1 MYKNIILI
9 PYRDRQKHLDYF
21 LQETVPLLHRNLP
34 DSKVIIVEQ
43 IPGKLFNR
51 GKLLNV
57 GFKEFEDQTNYFI
70 TNDVDINP
78 KEKTIQDLY
87 ASEIEES
94 DLIRGIYNNKH
105 GTLGGLIKIK
115 HEHVF
120 RVNGFPNDIWGWGS
134 EDGALIIRTEIF
146 KLKFQPHF
154 LVTTKDRDD
163 QHFRCFNDQ
172 QERDKSNQKQNSKK
186 YVKAA
191 QTDKFRSLSKEQQQK
206 FVFQSG
212 LNNIEYKI
220 IDRSQLGIFVEKI
233 LVEI

>member
-1 MYKNIILI
+1 MYQNIILI

-21 LQETVPLLHRNLP
+21 LQETVPLLHKNLP

-57 GFKEFEDQTNYFI
+57 GFKEFQHQTNYFI

-78 KEKTIQDLY
+78 KEKTIQNLY
-87 ASEIEES
+87 ASEIEENN
-94 DLIRGIYNNKH
+94 LIMGIYNNKH
-105 GTLGGLIKIK
+105 GTLGGLVKFK
-115 HEHVF
+115 HDHIF

-134 EDGALIIRTEIF
+134 EDGALRVRTEIF
-146 KLKFQPHF
+146 NIKFQPHF
-154 LVTTKDRDD
+154 LVTTKERDD
-163 QHFRCFNDQ
+163 QHFRCFNDE
-172 QERDKSNQKQNSKK
+172 QERVKSNQRQNSKK

-191 QTDKFRSLSKEQQQK
+191 QTDKFRSLSKEQQHN

-220 IDRSQLGIFVEKI
+220 IERCQLGTFVERI

>member
-1 MYKNIILI
+1 MYQNIILI

-43 IPGKLFNR
+43 TPGELFNR

-57 GFKEFEDQTNYFI
+57 GFKEFQDQTNYFI

-115 HEHVF
+115 HDHIF
-120 RVNGFPNDIWGWGS
+120 QSNGFPNDIWGWGA
-134 EDGALIIRTEIF
+134 EDGALRIRTEIF

-154 LVTTKDRDD
+154 LVTTKELDD
-163 QHFRCFNDQ
+163 HYFRCFNDQ
-172 QERDKSNQKQNSKK
+172 QNRVKTNQKNNSKK
-186 YVKAA
+186 YVKVV
-191 QTDKFRSLSKEQQQK
+191 QTEKFRYMSEEDQQK

-212 LNNIEYKI
+212 LNNIKYKI
-220 IDRSQLGIFVEKI
+220 LERIQISTFVQKI
-233 LVEI
+233 LVQL

>member
-9 PYRDRQKHLDYF
+9 PYRDRKKHLDYF
-21 LQETVPLLHRNLP
+21 LQETVPLLQRNLP
-34 DSKVIIVEQ
+34 NSKVVIVEQ
-43 IPGKLFNR
+43 ISGKLFNR

-57 GFKEFEDQTNYFI
+57 GFKEFQHQTNYFI

-78 KEKTIQDLY
+78 KEKTIQELY
-87 ASEIEES
+87 IPEIEQS

-120 RVNGFPNDIWGWGS
+120 RINGFPNDIWGWGS
-134 EDGALIIRTEIF
+134 EDGALRIRTEIF
-146 KLKFQPHF
+146 NLKFKPHF
-154 LVTTKDRDD
+154 LVTTKERND

-172 QERDKSNQKQNSKK
+172 QERVKTNQKFNSKK

-191 QTDKFRSLSKEQQQK
+191 QTDKFRSLSKKQQQE

-220 IDRSQLGIFVEKI
+220 IERCQLGIFVDKI

>member
-1 MYKNIILI
+1 MVSKETTSSNGYYFEDKKEYSNFFFYLETIIMYQNIILI

-43 IPGKLFNR
+43 TPGELFNR

-57 GFKEFEDQTNYFI
+57 GFKEFQDQTNYFI

-115 HEHVF
+115 HDH
-120 RVNGFPNDIWGWGS
+120 I
-134 EDGALIIRTEIF
+134 
-146 KLKFQPHF
+146 
-154 LVTTKDRDD
+154 
-163 QHFRCFNDQ
+163 
-172 QERDKSNQKQNSKK
+172 
-186 YVKAA
+186 
-191 QTDKFRSLSKEQQQK
+191 
-206 FVFQSG
+206 FQSNG
-212 LNNIEYKI
+212 CLLYTSDAADE
-220 IDRSQLGIFVEKI
+220 
-233 LVEI
+233 

>member
-1 MYKNIILI
+1 MYQNIILI

-21 LQETVPLLHRNLP
+21 LQETVPLLHKNLP

-43 IPGKLFNR
+43 LPGKLFNR

-57 GFKEFEDQTNYFI
+57 GFKEFEEQTNYFI

-87 ASEIEES
+87 ASEIEER

-134 EDGALIIRTEIF
+134 EDGALRVRTDIF
-146 KLKFQPHF
+146 KLRFQPHF
-154 LVTTKDRDD
+154 LVTTKERDD

-172 QERDKSNQKQNSKK
+172 QERVKNNQKYNSKK
-186 YVKAA
+186 YVKYA
-191 QTDKFRSLSKEQQQK
+191 QTEQFLSMTEEEQKK
-206 FVFQSG
+206 FVSHSG
-212 LNNIEYKI
+212 LNNIDYKI
-220 IDRSQLGIFVEKI
+220 IDRSQLGIFVERI
-233 LVEI
+233 LVDI

>member
-1 MYKNIILI
+1 MYQNIILI

-21 LQETVPLLHRNLP
+21 LQETVPLLHKNLP

-57 GFKEFEDQTNYFI
+57 GFKEFQDQTNYFI

-94 DLIRGIYNNKH
+94 NLIRGIYNNKH

-115 HEHVF
+115 NDHIF

-134 EDGALIIRTEIF
+134 EDGALRIRTEIL

-154 LVTTKDRDD
+154 LVTTKERDD

-172 QERDKSNQKQNSKK
+172 QERVKTNQRQNSKK

-191 QTDKFRSLSKEQQQK
+191 QTDKFKSLSKEQQQK
-206 FVFQSG
+206 FVFESG

-220 IDRSQLGIFVEKI
+220 IERYQLDIFVEKI

>member
-1 MYKNIILI
+1 MK
-9 PYRDRQKHLDYF
+9 KHLDYF
-21 LQETVPLLHRNLP
+21 LQKHSIITQKSP

-43 IPGKLFNR
+43 LPGKLFNR

-57 GFKEFEDQTNYFI
+57 GFKEFQHQTNYFI

-78 KEKTIQDLY
+78 KEKTIQNLY
-87 ASEIEES
+87 ASEIEQR

-134 EDGALIIRTEIF
+134 EDGALRVRTEIF
-146 KLKFQPHF
+146 KLRFQPHF
-154 LVTTKDRDD
+154 LVTTKERDD

-172 QERDKSNQKQNSKK
+172 QERVKTNQRQNSKK

-191 QTDKFRSLSKEQQQK
+191 QTDKFGHYLKNNNRNLSFK
-206 FVFQSG
+206 VVSII
-212 LNNIEYKI
+212 LNIRLLKDVKWVY
-220 IDRSQLGIFVEKI
+220 L
-233 LVEI
+233 